1 MINAPHDKEFV
12 FHDGMKAKNLL
23 ELVEALEKSTDT
35 DFSEFASVHKND
47 FSNWI
52 EYVLLDK
59 ELADKIRPITS
70 RNATIQ
76 ILKDKINEIA
86 VEDSIM
92 KMSKREYENEKNRE
106 NTKKIVLSEL
116 TNTEKK
122 QEHSKE
128 IKERKRWFRILSKKQ
143 SERKLAKME
152 MAEEQKYKP
161 EREMHRELGED
172 YKENIFWMILYVILI
187 LLIVALLAYKLL
199 I

>member
-12 FHDGMKAKNLL
+12 FHEGTRAKNLL
-23 ELVEALEKSTDT
+23 ELVEALEKLTDD
-35 DFSEFASVHKND
+35 DFSKFVSIHKND
-47 FSNWI
+47 FSSWI
-52 EYVLLDK
+52 EYVLSDK

-70 RNATIQ
+70 RNVNIQ
-76 ILKDKINEIA
+76 MLKDKINEIA

-106 NTKKIVLSEL
+106 NTKKIVMSEL

-128 IKERKRWFRILSKKQ
+128 VKERKRWFRILSKKQ
-143 SERKLAKME
+143 SEKKLEKME
-152 MAEEQKYKP
+152 TAEERKYKP
-161 EREMHRELGED
+161 EKEMHQELSDD
-172 YKENIFWMILYVILI
+172 YRENIFWVVLYIILI

-199 I
+199 T